1 MFASNFAKIV
11 QNPFQNIC
19 HICFARYV
27 LTFGAKGFPSHQ
39 KKKKKDGWWM
49 DMKPFY
55 KKLDEIP

>member
-1 MFASNFAKIV
+1 L

-27 LTFGAKGFPSHQ
+27 LTFGPKGTPKHLE
-39 KKKKKDGWWM
+39 KTMKDGWWM

-55 KKLDEIP
+55 RKIR